1 MFAQFR
7 TQYPMGSLTAELIHM
22 QQGHYVVRAIV
33 QVGEVTLATG
43 LSAAATVEQAEDQAR
58 SRALV
63 VLGIEPSSY
72 AQLLASTETSEPARL
87 NPAPQDLGLE
97 MPEPQ
102 SWKEPV
108 FSELLSEHLENLDGE
123 EQPEPPANVRR
134 PGAKKKAPA
143 AKATSKTS
151 DPIDLSDIIAQTDV
165 ELKRLGWTHTQG
177 RQYLEQ
183 TYSKRSR
190 QQLTDQELLEFLQT
204 LQDLSANEPPF

>member
-7 TQYPMGSLTAELIHM
+7 TQYPMGSLTSELIHM
-22 QQGHYVVRAIV
+22 QQGQYVVRAIV

-63 VLGIEPSSY
+63 VLGIESSGY
-72 AQLLASTETSEPARL
+72 AHLFESTENAEPARL
-87 NPAPQDLGLE
+87 NPAPQDLALE

-102 SWKEPV
+102 VWKEPA
-108 FSELLSEHLENLDGE
+108 FSELLSDETELEE
-123 EQPEPPANVRR
+123 EESAPTPKERR
-134 PGAKKKAPA
+134 PAAKKKAPA
-143 AKATSKTS
+143 PKVAPPTP

-165 ELKRLGWTHTQG
+165 ELKRLGWTNTQG
-177 RQYLEQ
+177 RKYLEQ

-190 QQLTDQELLEFLQT
+190 QQLTDEELLEFLQT
-204 LQDLSANEPPF
+204 LQDLSVDEPPF

>member
-1 MFAQFR
+1 MYAQFR
-7 TQYPMGSLTAELIHM
+7 TQFPTGSLTSELIHM

-63 VLGIEPSSY
+63 VLGIESSGY
-72 AQLLASTETSEPARL
+72 AHLLESTETAAPARL
-87 NPAPQDLGLE
+87 NPAPQDLALE

-102 SWKEPV
+102 AWKEPA
-108 FSELLSEHLENLDGE
+108 FSELLSDEMALE
-123 EQPEPPANVRR
+123 EQPEPTPKGRR
-134 PGAKKKAPA
+134 PAAKKKAPA
-143 AKATSKTS
+143 PKVTPTAP

-165 ELKRLGWTHTQG
+165 ELKRLGWTNTQG

-190 QQLTDQELLEFLQT
+190 QQLTDEELLEFLQT
-204 LQDLSANEPPF
+204 LQDLSVDEPPF